1 METPICEFWIMN
13 FILEKWD
20 DHCRFCAEIMSRT
33 VTKQFSWLIYSWCIV
48 SPAFLGETW
57 WNNISVHDRRKF
69 RSQTSDNMDRWKSR
83 DGKGQR
89 REEQK
94 REDQRRERVR
104 RKKMQV
110 REKVEKSQFTVSFQW
125 FVAAEGRKV
134 GSLKR
139 RVRSHVAR
147 WEMKTCTPL
156 WREAYFQLKM
166 YKTHHSGT
174 TFGGLSCRKCTPV
187 WREANFEVKN
197 ARNISMSKHFW
208 KLRCRKV
215 HAVVARSTF
224 RSQNVQNTPPSKHFW
239 KLRCRKSARRCG
251 AKHLSKSKVQ
261 NADGYGSLL
270 DVQMSFCVAGA
281 RDCAPCQKWAKHEGF
296 VTVSTKSTTTLHPTP
311 LHYSYNYDYVY
322 DYSTLHYAN

>member
-83 DGKGQR
+83 DGKSQR

-187 WREANFEVKN
+187 WREANFEVKMHETSQCRSTFGN
-197 ARNISMSKHFW
+197 WDAEKCTPLWREAHFEV
-208 KLRCRKV
+208 KTYKTHHLRSTFGSWDVEKV
-215 HAVVARSTF
+215 HAVVALSTF
-224 RSQNVQNTPPSKHFW
+224 PSQKCKSWRVRITFGRSDVVS
-239 KLRCRKSARRCG
+239 RGRRKGLCT
-251 AKHLSKSKVQ
+251 LSKVSKTWRFC
-261 NADGYGSLL
+261 N
-270 DVQMSFCVAGA
+270 SF
-281 RDCAPCQKWAKHEGF
+281 
-296 VTVSTKSTTTLHPTP
+296 
-311 LHYSYNYDYVY
+311 N
-322 DYSTLHYAN
+322 